1 MPEKEF
7 ATNMST
13 TALKIIACISMLI
26 DHVGL
31 VFFPGQLI
39 FRLVGRL
46 AFPLFCYCMTV
57 GMVYTRSIRK
67 YLTRLLLFAFISQLV
82 YMFAFWP
89 EFKTGEIARLNIFF
103 TLFLSLLAVWAFKE
117 KKYWLFVLA
126 AALSVIFDF
135 DYSAMGIVLM
145 LIFYLCRNKVA
156 LGAALFVVSFIPYC
170 YYNPLI
176 AVITALL
183 IFADIDIK
191 ISISKWFFYAFY
203 PAHLLVIAI
212 LRNI

>member
-13 TALKIIACISMLI
+13 TALKIIACISMLV

-57 GMVYTRSIRK
+57 GMVYTKNIKK
-67 YLTRLLLFAFISQLV
+67 YLMRLLVFAFVSQV
-82 YMFAFWP
+82 IYIFAFYG
-89 EFKTGEIARLNIFF
+89 ELKTGEIAKLSVFF
-103 TLFLSLLAVWAFKE
+103 TLLLSLLAVWGFKE
-117 KKYWLFVLA
+117 GKYWLFAVSVL
-126 AALSVIFDF
+126 LSLIFDV
-135 DYSAMGIVLM
+135 DYSAYGIVLV
-145 LIFYLCRNKVA
+145 LLFYLCRNKPA
-156 LGAALFVVSFIPYC
+156 LGAALFVVSFMPYC
-170 YYNPLI
+170 FYNPLI
-176 AVITALL
+176 AAITALL
-183 IFADIDIK
+183 IFAQMDINIR
-191 ISISKWFFYAFY
+191 ISKWFFYAFY